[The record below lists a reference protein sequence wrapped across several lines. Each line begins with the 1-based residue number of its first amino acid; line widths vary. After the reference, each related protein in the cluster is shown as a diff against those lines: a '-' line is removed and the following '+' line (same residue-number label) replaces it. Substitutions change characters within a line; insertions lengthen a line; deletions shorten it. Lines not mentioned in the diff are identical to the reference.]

1 MLARLSEAQQ
11 LANQAQ
17 AMQSRAAELQGAYK
31 VWCEE
36 LHERYVIPNGA
47 PGVMPDGTIDRNVPS
62 NPRK

>member
-1 MLARLSEAQQ
+1 
-11 LANQAQ
+11 
-17 AMQSRAAELQGAYK
+17 MQSRAAELQGAYK

-62 NPRK
+62 NPRN